1 MHLAKAGTNPA
12 CQVAMVTN
20 FVYWCLIFVD
30 PAYGTYFM
38 SLVWHLGF

>member
-1 MHLAKAGTNPA
+1 MHLAKAGTNPECYFA
-12 CQVAMVTN
+12 VVTN

-30 PAYGTYFM
+30 TEYGTYFM